1 MTLLLQGVVGSTAYG
16 LAREGSDVDRLG
28 VFMAPTDEFLGLS
41 PPIGKRATVV
51 RHEPSDLTLHE
62 VGKFCSLAL
71 QCNPTIL
78 ELLWLPG
85 DLYEKIE
92 KCGFLLITDPLR
104 SAFLS
109 RQRVRDAYF
118 GYATQQFHRLATR
131 SRFPDVPVN
140 RIEKH
145 ARHLRRL
152 LVQGFELYTSGMM
165 NVRVENPDEY
175 FEFGERVAQGELHIA
190 DELIQ
195 AYRFRFDTMSSP
207 LPEQPDTARVE
218 SFLRQTRRELL

>member
-1 MTLLLQGVVGSTAYG
+1 MTRLILQGVVGSTAYG

-28 VFMAPTDEFLGLS
+28 VFMAPTEEFLGLS
-41 PPIGKRATVV
+41 PPVNKRATIVQ
-51 RHEPSDLTLHE
+51 HEPDLTLHE
-62 VGKFCSLAL
+62 VGKFCALAL

-78 ELLWLPG
+78 ELLWLPEE
-85 DLYEKIE
+85 LYEVRTIE
-92 KCGFLLITDPLR
+92 CYQLRDRR